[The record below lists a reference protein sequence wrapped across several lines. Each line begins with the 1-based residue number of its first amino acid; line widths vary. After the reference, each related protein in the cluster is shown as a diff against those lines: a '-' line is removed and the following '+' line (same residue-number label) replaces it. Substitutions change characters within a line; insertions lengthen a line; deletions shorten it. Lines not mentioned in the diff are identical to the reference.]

1 MSSFSGLFI
10 GIWSL
15 WSGSL
20 GELPYWNPYG
30 AIAVPIV
37 MVVVLGALGW
47 LAFRGERRG

>member
-1 MSSFSGLFI
+1 MSSYSGLFT
-10 GIWSL
+10 GIWSI

-37 MVVVLGALGW
+37 MVVVLGTLGW
-47 LAFRGERRG
+47 LAFRGESRG